1 MRITKIVAA
10 AALVWSLCPSVPVA
24 AFGMGGA
31 GVTGMGGA
39 SMSGASM
46 AYNGNSVHGSPA
58 ATNPA
63 VALVEARQR
72 DAQVTAEIDQARK
85 AGKNV
90 RSAETCRQ
98 QGEKALGSGLVSKA
112 LDHFNDAEQAV
123 DIHPNTAA
131 MGYSGP
137 AQGSVTSA
145 GPNLSGAIVP

>member
-10 AALVWSLCPSVPVA
+10 AALVWSLCPSLPVA
-24 AFGMGGA
+24 AFGMGGV
-31 GVTGMGGA
+31 GVAGMGGA

-46 AYNGNSVHGSPA
+46 AYDGNFAHGSPA

-90 RSAETCRQ
+90 RFAEACRR
-98 QGEKALGSGLVSKA
+98 QGEKALGSGHVTKA
-112 LDHFNDAEQAV
+112 MDHFNDAEQAV
-123 DIHPNTAA
+123 GIHPNTAA
-131 MGYSGP
+131 MGYSSPSPGP
-137 AQGSVTSA
+137 ATSA
-145 GPNLSGAIVP
+145 GPDLSGAIVP